1 MLMLTE
7 RSGNYRLAENI
18 SFVYQ
23 DLMKDRND
31 TKDMTFML
39 YLNSQTRLLQKSL
52 LCDITDNTKH
62 KKLIHHVM
70 DKDVREILLITHK
83 ANNDIQPTA
92 HELVATRQLVETAYL
107 EGVSIID
114 HVLLNEN
121 KQYIS
126 LMMEFQNI
134 IQGGISCDSE
144 RKRRVIHET
153 LR

>member
-1 MLMLTE
+1 MLTE

-23 DLMKDRND
+23 DLMKDLND
-31 TKDMTFML
+31 TKDTTFML
-39 YLNSQTRLLQKSL
+39 CLDSETRLIQKSL

-70 DKDVREILLITHK
+70 ANDIREILLITHK

-92 HELVATRQLVETAYL
+92 HELVATRQLIESAYL
-107 EGVSIID
+107 EGISVID
-114 HVLLNEN
+114 HVLLSEN
-121 KQYIS
+121 KQYMS

-134 IQGGISCDSE
+134 ILGGISCDPE
-144 RKRRVIHET
+144 KEIREGNT
-153 LR
+153 WTA